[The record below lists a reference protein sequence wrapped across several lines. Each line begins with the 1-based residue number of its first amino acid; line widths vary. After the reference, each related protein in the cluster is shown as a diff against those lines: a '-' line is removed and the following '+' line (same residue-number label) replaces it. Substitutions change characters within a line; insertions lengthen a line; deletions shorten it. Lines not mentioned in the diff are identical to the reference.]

1 MLEPG
6 FFWDYLFKFN
16 EILLYLSIKVTQR
29 DIGKKIVEIRN
40 AKGLTQ
46 ADLAKKCKITTR
58 TVQRIEAGSV
68 APRAYTIQLISQA
81 LEFNF
86 SENQELSS
94 GKNQSNVVLKNLFNL
109 KSNLMKKVSVL
120 AIAFLLITIFFVNIF
135 KIDAQSNSVT
145 ETKNLKIELNEDK
158 SISKIQA
165 YFTNDLSLDEL
176 TEVKNKLAENGIS
189 IFYRNLEFDE
199 NGGLLGISCDVD
211 CTDGFKGSFSIGML
225 NSVNKN
231 KRIGFVRNYSSDT
244 KTPFCTGGCNL

>member
-1 MLEPG
+1 M
-6 FFWDYLFKFN
+6 
-16 EILLYLSIKVTQR
+16 TQR
-29 DIGKKIVEIRN
+29 NIGKKIVEIRN
-40 AKGLTQ
+40 AKGWTQ

-68 APRAYTIQLISQA
+68 TPRAFTLQIISQA

-86 SENQELSS
+86 SDNQELKE
-94 GKNQSNVVLKNLFNL
+94 GKKQLDEVLKNLFNL
-109 KSNLMKKVSVL
+109 NSNLMKKVSVL
-120 AIAFLLITIFFVNIF
+120 TIAILLITIFFVNIF
-135 KIDAQSNSVT
+135 KIDAQSDLDAKN
-145 ETKNLKIELNEDK
+145 KNLTIELNEDK

-199 NGGLLGISCDVD
+199 KGGLLGISCDVD
-211 CTDGFKGSFSIGML
+211 CADGFKGSFSIGML